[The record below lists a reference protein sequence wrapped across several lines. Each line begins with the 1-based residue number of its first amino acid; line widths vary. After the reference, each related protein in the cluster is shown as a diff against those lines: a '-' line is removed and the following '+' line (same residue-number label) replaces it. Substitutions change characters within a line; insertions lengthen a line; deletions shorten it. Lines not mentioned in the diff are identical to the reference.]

1 MTSKITK
8 ESRQRLAEKAFFE
21 APKRSAP
28 NEYEKEQ
35 DALRK
40 NYERLRTERLARE
53 AAKAED
59 K

>member
-21 APKRSAP
+21 APKRRAP

-53 AAKAED
+53 AAKSED